1 MLTSQVIHPGARF
14 YQDILDFYFVCFFW
28 RSFFGVG
35 LVSFKVSGEKLKDWT
50 LWFERLWDGF

>member
-1 MLTSQVIHPGARF
+1 
-14 YQDILDFYFVCFFW
+14 
-28 RSFFGVG
+28 VG